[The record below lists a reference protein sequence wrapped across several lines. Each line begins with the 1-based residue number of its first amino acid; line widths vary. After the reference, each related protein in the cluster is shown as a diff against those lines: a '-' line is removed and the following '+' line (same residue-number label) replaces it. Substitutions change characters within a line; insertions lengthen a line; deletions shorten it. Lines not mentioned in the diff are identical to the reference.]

1 MTDKS
6 GLINELKVNNICKVM
21 QQLLAE
27 GEQTKLDL
35 VVSTGLSNTTI
46 SDSINRLVSLGI
58 VDICG
63 TEKSMGGRRPVIY
76 RIIPEY
82 GIFLGIVLGKDA
94 LRLTV
99 VDMKGD
105 PIRHYPWLTYD
116 GKPVIYK
123 VREALELAIADFSG
137 CSVLAAGFGVEG
149 KIDHKE
155 GIIIESIDLGWKNV
169 PLKENIERQ
178 YGFFVYVDHEV
189 NNVAVWQNALGAA
202 KHMSSFLCRVEKCP
216 AKTALYLDGHLC
228 MGRENICGAWKNIE
242 QHERFL
248 RDAVEFLGL
257 EAVVLGQDAGVP
269 PSNTEGVVVFNTDE
283 TTLSYASGVMAE
295 LRWFRHIY
303 ELM

>member
-6 GLINELKVNNICKVM
+6 GLINELKVINICKVM

-63 TEKSMGGRRPVIY
+63 TEKSMGGRRPAIY

-82 GIFLGIVLGKDA
+82 GIFLGVVLRKDA
-94 LRLTV
+94 LRLSV

-105 PIRHYPWLTYD
+105 PIRHYPWLPYD
-116 GKPVIYK
+116 GKPIIYK
-123 VREALELAIADFSG
+123 VREALELGITDFSG
-137 CSVLAAGFGVEG
+137 RTVLAAGFGVAG
-149 KIDHKE
+149 KIDPKE
-155 GIIIESIDLGWKNV
+155 GVIIESADLGWSNV

-178 YGFFVYVDHEV
+178 YGFFVYIDHEI
-189 NNVAVWQNALGAA
+189 NNVAVWQKALGKAR
-202 KHMSSFLCRVEKCP
+202 HMSSFICQMKECP
-216 AKTALYLDGHLC
+216 TKTALYLDGHLC
-228 MGRENICGAWKNIE
+228 MGQENLCGAWNNME
-242 QHERFL
+242 QPDCFL

-257 EAVVLGQDAGVP
+257 EAVVSGQEAGTPLTAVK
-269 PSNTEGVVVFNTDE
+269 GVEVFDTDE
-283 TTLSYASGVMAE
+283 TTLSYASSVMAE
-295 LRWFRHIY
+295 LKWFRHIS